1 MNKKCISVVFD
12 RKKRVPEKGVGNVE
26 LLIYFSRT
34 QKKYLVIKQCTESEW
49 KMYQNSKSLANEISV
64 YNSIIAA
71 MQYDGDEMTISNFN
85 ARLGIDNSS
94 KEQVSKSKLISS
106 PTSFLDFFLR
116 EMNLEHIS
124 AGTRRRKDVVYR
136 SLQEW
141 GMMNRFP
148 QVNESSV
155 RAFDTW
161 LHKSGERTA
170 VTIHNYHKTLKIYT
184 RAAYEQGFIKSN
196 PYESSSCR
204 FERGRSKERNPLTEE
219 ELLRVRNL
227 NGLGP
232 KLDRARDIF
241 VFCAYT
247 GLSYVDSQSFDF
259 FSMAEKHDDM
269 YFIDGKRCKTGSC
282 FFTPILPPALD
293 VLMKYKFQ
301 LPQISNQKLND
312 YLHLIERLA
321 GLRKPMTTHI
331 ARHSFATL
339 VLSYDIPI
347 ENLARMLGHTNIKTT
362 QIYAKILKTTIERH
376 SRNLCDLIK

>member
-49 KMYQNSKSLANEISV
+49 KIYQNSKSLANEISV

-116 EMNLEHIS
+116 EMNLENIS
-124 AGTRRRKDVVYR
+124 VGTRRRKDVVYR

-155 RAFDTW
+155 RAFDT
-161 LHKSGERTA
+161 
-170 VTIHNYHKTLKIYT
+170 
-184 RAAYEQGFIKSN
+184 
-196 PYESSSCR
+196 
-204 FERGRSKERNPLTEE
+204 
-219 ELLRVRNL
+219 
-227 NGLGP
+227 
-232 KLDRARDIF
+232 
-241 VFCAYT
+241 
-247 GLSYVDSQSFDF
+247 
-259 FSMAEKHDDM
+259 
-269 YFIDGKRCKTGSC
+269 
-282 FFTPILPPALD
+282 
-293 VLMKYKFQ
+293 
-301 LPQISNQKLND
+301 
-312 YLHLIERLA
+312 
-321 GLRKPMTTHI
+321 
-331 ARHSFATL
+331 
-339 VLSYDIPI
+339 
-347 ENLARMLGHTNIKTT
+347 
-362 QIYAKILKTTIERH
+362 
-376 SRNLCDLIK
+376 